1 LAPFRAALVDA
12 SNIFKRQLELVGWAP
27 TWTEPARETSPSGLA
42 GVGIL
47 LSVLGLELQMA
58 NAIYE
63 CSVPVFVRHLKIL
76 DGLLEMAETHA
87 KDRKIDS
94 AALLLAR
101 LFPDMFT
108 LAGQVR
114 STCDTAKR
122 STARL
127 VGLEAPQSQDTDK
140 TFADLHERI
149 RDAVSYLE
157 GFPAE
162 RFEGAEERK
171 IEFPYG
177 GSTVSITAQQYLS
190 RFSLPNF
197 YFHVTTAYDIFR
209 HNGVVVGKS
218 DFLGS
223 LAD

>member
-12 SNIFKRQLELVGWAP
+12 SNIFQRQLELVGWAP

-63 CSVPVFVRHLKIL
+63 FSVPVFVRHLKIL

-157 GFPAE
+157 GFSAE

-177 GSTVSITAQQYLS
+177 GSIVSITAQQYLT

-209 HNGVVVGKS
+209 HNGVVVGKAI
-218 DFLGS
+218 FWGH
-223 LAD
+223 

>member
-1 LAPFRAALVDA
+1 LAPFCAELVEPGKI
-12 SNIFKRQLELVGWAP
+12 SQRRLERVGWAP
-27 TWTEPARETSPSGLA
+27 NWNEPARETSPSALA

-47 LSVLGLELQMA
+47 LSVLWLELQMA

-63 CSVPVFVRHLKIL
+63 FSVPVFDRHLKIL
-76 DGLLEMAETHA
+76 DGLLEMAEAHA
-87 KDRKIDS
+87 KDRKIDP
-94 AALLLAR
+94 AALVLAR

-114 STCDTAKR
+114 SACDTAKR

-140 TFADLHERI
+140 TFSDLHERI

-157 GFPAE
+157 GLAAE

-177 GSTVSITAQQYLS
+177 GSTVSLTTQQYLS

-197 YFHVTTAYDIFR
+197 YFHVTTAYDILR
-209 HNGVVVGKS
+209 HNGVVVGKG

>member
-1 LAPFRAALVDA
+1 
-12 SNIFKRQLELVGWAP
+12 
-27 TWTEPARETSPSGLA
+27 
-42 GVGIL
+42 
-47 LSVLGLELQMA
+47 MA

-63 CSVPVFVRHLKIL
+63 FSVPVFDRHLKIL

-87 KDRKIDS
+87 KDRQIEP
-94 AALLLAR
+94 AALVLAR

-114 STCDTAKR
+114 SACETAKR

-127 VGLEAPQSQDTDK
+127 VGLEPPQSQDTDK
-140 TFADLHERI
+140 TFADLRERI

-157 GFPAE
+157 GLPAE
-162 RFEGAEERK
+162 RFEGAEKRK

-177 GSTVSITAQQYLS
+177 GSTVSVTTLQYLS

-197 YFHVTTAYDIFR
+197 YFHVTTAYDILR
-209 HNGVVVGKS
+209 HNGVVVGKR

>member
-1 LAPFRAALVDA
+1 
-12 SNIFKRQLELVGWAP
+12 LELKV
-27 TWTEPARETSPSGLA
+27 T
-42 GVGIL
+42 
-47 LSVLGLELQMA
+47 
-58 NAIYE
+58 NAIHE
-63 CSVPVFVRHLKIL
+63 FSVPVFDRHLKIL
-76 DGLLEMAETHA
+76 DKLLEVAEKHA
-87 KDRKIDS
+87 NDHKIES
-94 AALLLAR
+94 ATLVLAR
-101 LFPDMFT
+101 LFPDMLT

-114 STCDTAKR
+114 AACDTAKR
-122 STARL
+122 SAARL

-149 RDAVSYLE
+149 RDAVTYLE
-157 GFPAE
+157 GLPAE

-177 GSTVSITAQQYLS
+177 ESTVSLTTQQYLS

-209 HNGVVVGKS
+209 HNGVVVGKR
-218 DFLGS
+218 DFLGP

>member
-12 SNIFKRQLELVGWAP
+12 SNIFQRQLELVGWAP

-63 CSVPVFVRHLKIL
+63 FSVPVFVRHLKIL

-87 KDRKIDS
+87 KDRKNRLRGPASCS
-94 AALLLAR
+94 ALSRHVYAR
-101 LFPDMFT
+101 GTGAVHLRYCEEVHGAP
-108 LAGQVR
+108 GW
-114 STCDTAKR
+114 
-122 STARL
+122 
-127 VGLEAPQSQDTDK
+127 LEAPQSQDTDK

-177 GSTVSITAQQYLS
+177 GSTVSITAQQYLT

>member
-1 LAPFRAALVDA
+1 
-12 SNIFKRQLELVGWAP
+12 
-27 TWTEPARETSPSGLA
+27 
-42 GVGIL
+42 
-47 LSVLGLELQMA
+47 MA
-58 NAIYE
+58 NAIYGF
-63 CSVPVFVRHLKIL
+63 SVPVFERHLRIL
-76 DGLLEMAETHA
+76 DRLLEMAEAHTR
-87 KDRKIDS
+87 DQKIES
-94 AALLLAR
+94 ATLVLAR
-101 LFPDMFT
+101 LYPDMFA

-114 STCDTAKR
+114 AACDTAKR

-127 VGLEAPQSQDTDK
+127 AGLEAPQSQDTDK
-140 TFADLHERI
+140 TFADLHDRI
-149 RDAVSYLE
+149 RDAVAYLE
-157 GFPAE
+157 GLPAE

-177 GSTVSITAQQYLS
+177 GSTVSLTTQQYLT

-223 LAD
+223 LADPR